1 MSTTLARKIRRI
13 TKQKLWEAVPDS
25 LAVELVELRP
35 VYLTAQ
41 QYADQERII
50 RADWKARRL
59 DRRRRTA

>member
-13 TKQKLWEAVPDS
+13 TVQKMWESAPDS
-25 LAVELVELRP
+25 MAVELRP

-59 DRRRRTA
+59 ARRRRAA